1 MDMFQRKLSKEKI
14 FLREIEIFGME
25 EEQSILL
32 TKIMNTPKMENSVF
46 FIKRR
51 SIIYL
56 VIP

>member
-1 MDMFQRKLSKEKI
+1 MFQRKLSKEKI